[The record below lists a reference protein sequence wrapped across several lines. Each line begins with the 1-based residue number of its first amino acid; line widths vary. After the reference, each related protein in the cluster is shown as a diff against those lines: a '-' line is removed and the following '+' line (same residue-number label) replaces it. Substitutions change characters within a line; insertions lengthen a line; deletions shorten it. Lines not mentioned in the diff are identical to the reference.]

1 MAEHPSLS
9 QSPCPVA
16 RSIDLIG
23 DRWLLMILR
32 DAFDGIR
39 RYSEFQRSLGVA
51 RNILADRLKKL
62 VGAGLLKVQPASD
75 GSAWQEYVLTER
87 ASDLF
92 PLIVSLQQFGEQYL
106 FSAGETHSGL
116 LEIASGEPLAPLRV
130 RNQQGDV
137 VTPDKTRVQKAP

>member
-1 MAEHPSLS
+1 MAERPSLS
-9 QSPCPVA
+9 QSSCPVA

-62 VGAGLLKVQPASD
+62 VEAGLLQVQPASD

-87 ASDLF
+87 ANDLF
-92 PLIVSLQQFGEQYL
+92 PLIVALQQFGERYL
-106 FSAGETHSGL
+106 FSAGETHSDL
-116 LEIASGEPLAPLRV
+116 LEIASGEPLAPLCV
-130 RNQQGDV
+130 RNQQGEV
-137 VTPDKTRVQKAP
+137 VTPEKTRVHKNA

>member
-1 MAEHPSLS
+1 MAERPSLS
-9 QSPCPVA
+9 QSSCPVA

-62 VGAGLLKVQPASD
+62 VETGLLQVQPASD

-87 ASDLF
+87 ANDLF
-92 PLIVSLQQFGEQYL
+92 PLIVALQQFGEQYL
-106 FSAGETHSGL
+106 FSSGETHSDL

-130 RNQQGDV
+130 RNQQGEV
-137 VTPDKTRVQKAP
+137 VTPEKTRVHKNA

>member
-1 MAEHPSLS
+1 MAERPSLS
-9 QSPCPVA
+9 QSSCPVA

-62 VGAGLLKVQPASD
+62 VETGLLQVQPASD

-87 ASDLF
+87 ANDLF
-92 PLIVSLQQFGEQYL
+92 PLIVALQQFGEQYL
-106 FSAGETHSGL
+106 FSSGETHSDL
-116 LEIASGEPLAPLRV
+116 LEIASGEPLATLRV
-130 RNQQGDV
+130 RNQQGEV
-137 VTPDKTRVQKAP
+137 VTPEKTRVHKNA

>member
-1 MAEHPSLS
+1 MAERPSLS
-9 QSPCPVA
+9 QSSCPVA

-62 VGAGLLKVQPASD
+62 VEAGLLQVQPASD

-87 ASDLF
+87 ANDLF
-92 PLIVSLQQFGEQYL
+92 PLIVALQQFGEQYL
-106 FSAGETHSGL
+106 FSSGETHSDL
-116 LEIASGEPLAPLRV
+116 LEIASGESLAPLRV
-130 RNQQGDV
+130 RNQQGEV
-137 VTPDKTRVQKAP
+137 VTPEKTRVQKAP